1 MAVTDLTLD
10 TAKPQDRIE
19 MVTGRQ
25 GDTATVIRVT
35 VLNNGDAYDFDGK
48 YLEFAMVRPKG
59 DAKVEWIHLKEAVVQ
74 EGSTNVWNCTLPEA
88 ATAYD
93 GLAKLCYFVVRSKTD
108 ESFRDSTQRF
118 MVKLDASATAEVH
131 VGYYSDQVD
140 KLIREAILLTEQWEQ
155 QIEAQQAA
163 YLAAEAKRDE
173 SYAEAEAERGTRYAQ
188 AEARRDKT
196 FSDTQAQRQAA
207 FEQAEA
213 RRDKTFSDTQA
224 QRQAAFEQ
232 AETARQNT
240 FNTNE
245 ADRGKRSN
253 EAVQAAN
260 QAAERANKAAES
272 VEQAV
277 DGNLDP
283 LFQGWIDGQ
292 KDVAGGLVSYDKY
305 QREMVVADGET
316 LIKTGSTLSVK
327 ERGLEAKHVKD
338 LAAFRGA
345 LGLGSTTSALPV
357 ANGGTGANTIEGARQ
372 NILNFPTNDE
382 LLSYL
387 GLK

>member
-48 YLEFAMVRPKG
+48 YLEFAMVRPNG

-173 SYAEAEAERGTRYAQ
+173 SYEAAEAERNSKYATAEQERDTR
-188 AEARRDKT
+188 
-196 FSDTQAQRQAA
+196 
-207 FEQAEA
+207 FEQSEN
-213 RRDKTFSDTQA
+213 T
-224 QRQAAFEQ
+224 RQQ
-232 AETARQNT
+232 T

-245 ADRGKRSN
+245 ADRGRRSN

-260 QAAERANKAAES
+260 QATERANKAAES

-277 DGNLDP
+277 GGNLDP
-283 LFQGWIDGQ
+283 LFRDWIDAQ

-316 LIKTGSTLSVK
+316 LLKTGSTISVK
-327 ERGLEAKHVKD
+327 EKGLEAKHVKD

-345 LGLGSTTSALPV
+345 LGLGSTTAALPV

>member
-1 MAVTDLTLD
+1 MATVEMTLD
-10 TAKPQDRIE
+10 VRKPQECIE
-19 MVTGRQ
+19 KVEGRQ
-25 GDTATVIRVT
+25 GDTATVIRVE
-35 VLNNGDAYDFDGK
+35 VVDGGSPYDFTGK
-48 YLEFAMVRPKG
+48 YLELALIRPDGEWVHVKDGCVR
-59 DAKVEWIHLKEAVVQ
+59 
-74 EGSTNVWNCTLPEA
+74 EGSTNVWNCTLPVQ

-93 GLAKLCYFVVRSKTD
+93 GLIKLAYFVVRNTSD
-108 ESFRDSTQRF
+108 EKFRESTQRF
-118 MVKLDASATAEVH
+118 LIDLDASATAEAH
-131 VGYYSDQVD
+131 LGPYSDQVD
-140 KLIREAILLTEQWEQ
+140 RLIREAESIIDAWNAQMK
-155 QIEAQQAA
+155 AQQAA
-163 YLAAEAKRDE
+163 YLAAEARRDE
-173 SYAEAEAERGTRYAQ
+173 SYEAAEAERDTRYSQ
-188 AEARRDKT
+188 AERDRNAR
-196 FSDTQAQRQAA
+196 
-207 FEQAEA
+207 FEQ
-213 RRDKTFSDTQA
+213 S
-224 QRQAAFEQ
+224 
-232 AETARQNT
+232 ETARQNT

-277 DGNLDP
+277 EGNLDP

-292 KDVAGGLVSYDKY
+292 KDVEGGLVSYDRY

-316 LIKTGSTLSVK
+316 LLKTGSTISVK
-327 ERGLEAKHVKD
+327 EKGLEAKHVKD

-345 LGLGSTTSALPV
+345 LGLGATTSALPV

>member
-1 MAVTDLTLD
+1 MSTVEMTLD
-10 TAKPQDRIE
+10 VQKPQECIE
-19 MVTGRQ
+19 KVEGRQ
-25 GDTATVIRVT
+25 GDTATVIRVE
-35 VLNNGDAYDFDGK
+35 VVDGGSPYDFTGK
-48 YLEFAMVRPKG
+48 YLELALICPDGEWVHVKDGCVR
-59 DAKVEWIHLKEAVVQ
+59 
-74 EGSTNVWNCTLPEA
+74 EGSTNVWNCTLPVQ

-93 GLAKLCYFVVRSKTD
+93 GLIKLAYFVVRNTSD
-108 ESFRDSTQRF
+108 EKFRDSTQRF
-118 MVKLDASATAEVH
+118 LIDLDASATAEAH
-131 VGYYSDQVD
+131 LGPYSDQVD
-140 KLIREAILLTEQWEQ
+140 RLIREAESIVDAWKAQMK
-155 QIEAQQAA
+155 AQQTA
-163 YLAAEAKRDE
+163 YLAAEANRDE
-173 SYAEAEAERGTRYAQ
+173 SYEAAEAERCTRY
-188 AEARRDKT
+188 
-196 FSDTQAQRQAA
+196 S
-207 FEQAEA
+207 QAEA

-245 ADRGKRSN
+245 ADRGRRSN

-260 QAAERANKAAES
+260 QATERANKAAES

-277 DGNLDP
+277 GGNLDP
-283 LFQGWIDGQ
+283 LFRDWIDAQ
-292 KDVAGGLVSYDKY
+292 KDVAGGLVSYDRY
-305 QREMVVADGET
+305 QQEMVVADGET
-316 LIKTGSTLSVK
+316 LLKTGSTISVK
-327 ERGLEAKHVKD
+327 EKGLEAKHVKD

-345 LGLGSTTSALPV
+345 LGLGATTSALPV

>member
-1 MAVTDLTLD
+1 MATVEMTLD
-10 TAKPQDRIE
+10 VQKPQECIE
-19 MVTGRQ
+19 KVEGRQ
-25 GDTATVIRVT
+25 GDTATVIRVE
-35 VLNNGDAYDFDGK
+35 VVDGGSPYDFTGK
-48 YLEFAMVRPKG
+48 YLELALIRPDG
-59 DAKVEWIHLKEAVVQ
+59 EWVHVKDGCVQ
-74 EGSTNVWNCTLPEA
+74 EGATNVWNCTLPVQ

-93 GLAKLCYFVVRSKTD
+93 GLIKLAYFVVRNTSD
-108 ESFRDSTQRF
+108 ERFRDSTQRF
-118 MVKLDASATAEVH
+118 LIDLDASATAEAH
-131 VGYYSDQVD
+131 LGPYSDQVD
-140 KLIREAILLTEQWEQ
+140 RLIREAESIIDAWNAQMK
-155 QIEAQQAA
+155 AQQAA

-173 SYAEAEAERGTRYAQ
+173 SYEAAEAERNSKYATAEQERDTR
-188 AEARRDKT
+188 
-196 FSDTQAQRQAA
+196 
-207 FEQAEA
+207 FEQSEN
-213 RRDKTFSDTQA
+213 T
-224 QRQAAFEQ
+224 RQQ
-232 AETARQNT
+232 T

-245 ADRGKRSN
+245 ADRGRRSN

-260 QAAERANKAAES
+260 QATDRANKAAES

-277 DGNLDP
+277 EGNLDP
-283 LFQGWIDGQ
+283 LFRDWIDAQ

-316 LIKTGSTLSVK
+316 LLKTGSTLSVK
-327 ERGLEAKHVKD
+327 EKGLEAKHVKD

-345 LGLGSTTSALPV
+345 LGLGATTSALPV

>member
-140 KLIREAILLTEQWEQ
+140 KLIREAIMLTEQWEQ

-163 YLAAEAKRDE
+163 YEAAEAKRDE
-173 SYAEAEAERGTRYAQ
+173 SYAAAEAERGTRY
-188 AEARRDKT
+188 
-196 FSDTQAQRQAA
+196 S
-207 FEQAEA
+207 QAEA

-245 ADRGKRSN
+245 ADRGRRSN

-260 QAAERANKAAES
+260 QATERANDAAEQ
-272 VEQAV
+272 VEQALN
-277 DGNLDP
+277 GNLDP
-283 LFQGWIDGQ
+283 MFRDWIDAQ
-292 KDVAGGLVSYDKY
+292 KDVAGGLVSYDRY

-316 LIKTGSTLSVK
+316 LLKTGSTISVK

-357 ANGGTGANTIEGARQ
+357 ANGGTGANTIEGARK

>member
-1 MAVTDLTLD
+1 MATVEMTLD
-10 TAKPQDRIE
+10 VQKPQECIE
-19 MVTGRQ
+19 KVEGRQ
-25 GDTATVIRVT
+25 GDTATVIRVE
-35 VLNNGDAYDFDGK
+35 VVDGGSPYDFTGK
-48 YLEFAMVRPKG
+48 YLELALIRPDG
-59 DAKVEWIHLKEAVVQ
+59 EWVHVKDGCVQ
-74 EGSTNVWNCTLPEA
+74 EGATNVWNCTLPVQ

-93 GLAKLCYFVVRSKTD
+93 GLIKLAYFVVRNTSD
-108 ESFRDSTQRF
+108 ERFRDSTQRF
-118 MVKLDASATAEVH
+118 LIDLDASATAEAH
-131 VGYYSDQVD
+131 LGPYSDQVD
-140 KLIREAILLTEQWEQ
+140 RLIREAESIIDAWNAQMK
-155 QIEAQQAA
+155 AQQAA

-173 SYAEAEAERGTRYAQ
+173 SYEAAEAGRNSKYATAEQERDTR
-188 AEARRDKT
+188 
-196 FSDTQAQRQAA
+196 
-207 FEQAEA
+207 FEQAE
-213 RRDKTFSDTQA
+213 Q
-224 QRQAAFEQ
+224 
-232 AETARQNT
+232 ARQQT

-245 ADRGKRSN
+245 ADRGRRSN

-260 QAAERANKAAES
+260 QATDRANKAAES

-277 DGNLDP
+277 EGNLDP
-283 LFQGWIDGQ
+283 LFRDWIDAQ

-316 LIKTGSTLSVK
+316 LLKTGSTLSVK
-327 ERGLEAKHVKD
+327 EKGLEARHVKD

-345 LGLGSTTSALPV
+345 LGLGSTTAALPV

>member
-1 MAVTDLTLD
+1 MAVTELTLD

-155 QIEAQQAA
+155 QMKAQQAA
-163 YLAAEAKRDE
+163 YLAAEARRDE
-173 SYAEAEAERGTRYAQ
+173 SYEAAEAERGTRYSQ

-213 RRDKTFSDTQA
+213 
-224 QRQAAFEQ
+224 
-232 AETARQNT
+232 ARQQT

-245 ADRGKRSN
+245 ADRGRRSN

-260 QAAERANKAAES
+260 QATERANDAAES

-277 DGNLDP
+277 GGNLDP
-283 LFQGWIDGQ
+283 LFRDWIDAQ

-316 LIKTGSTLSVK
+316 LLKTGSTISVK
-327 ERGLEAKHVKD
+327 EKGLEAKHVKD
-338 LAAFRGA
+338 LAEFRGA
-345 LGLGSTTSALPV
+345 LGLGATTSALPV

>member
-59 DAKVEWIHLKEAVVQ
+59 DARVEWIHLKEAVVQ

-155 QIEAQQAA
+155 QMKAQQAA
-163 YLAAEAKRDE
+163 YLAAEARRDE
-173 SYAEAEAERGTRYAQ
+173 SYEAAEAGRNSKYATAEQERDTR
-188 AEARRDKT
+188 
-196 FSDTQAQRQAA
+196 
-207 FEQAEA
+207 FEQSEN
-213 RRDKTFSDTQA
+213 T
-224 QRQAAFEQ
+224 RQQ
-232 AETARQNT
+232 T

-245 ADRGKRSN
+245 ADRGRRSN

-260 QAAERANKAAES
+260 QATERANDAAES

-277 DGNLDP
+277 GGNLDP
-283 LFQGWIDGQ
+283 LFRDWIDAQ

-316 LIKTGSTLSVK
+316 LLKTGSTISVK
-327 ERGLEAKHVKD
+327 EKGLEAKHVKD
-338 LAAFRGA
+338 LAEFRGA
-345 LGLGSTTSALPV
+345 LGLGATTSALPV

>member
-163 YLAAEAKRDE
+163 YLAAEARRDE
-173 SYAEAEAERGTRYAQ
+173 SYEAAEAERNSKYATAEQERNTR
-188 AEARRDKT
+188 
-196 FSDTQAQRQAA
+196 
-207 FEQAEA
+207 FEQSEN
-213 RRDKTFSDTQA
+213 T
-224 QRQAAFEQ
+224 RQQ
-232 AETARQNT
+232 T

-245 ADRGKRSN
+245 ADRGRRSN

-260 QAAERANKAAES
+260 QATERANKAAES

-277 DGNLDP
+277 GGNLDP
-283 LFQGWIDGQ
+283 LFRDWIDAQ

-316 LIKTGSTLSVK
+316 LLKTGSTLSVK
-327 ERGLEAKHVKD
+327 EKGLEAKHVKD

-345 LGLGSTTSALPV
+345 LGLGSTTAALPV

>member
-1 MAVTDLTLD
+1 MATVEMTLD
-10 TAKPQDRIE
+10 VRKPQECIE
-19 MVTGRQ
+19 KVEGRQ
-25 GDTATVIRVT
+25 GDTATVIRVE
-35 VLNNGDAYDFDGK
+35 VVDGGSPYDFTGK
-48 YLEFAMVRPKG
+48 YLELALIRPDGEWVHVKDGCVR
-59 DAKVEWIHLKEAVVQ
+59 
-74 EGSTNVWNCTLPEA
+74 EGSTNVWNCTLPA
-88 ATAYD
+88 QATAYD
-93 GLAKLCYFVVRSKTD
+93 GLIKLAYFVVRNTSD
-108 ESFRDSTQRF
+108 EKFRDSTQRF
-118 MVKLDASATAEVH
+118 LIDLDASATAEAH
-131 VGYYSDQVD
+131 LGPYSDQVD
-140 KLIREAILLTEQWEQ
+140 RLIREAESIVDAWNAQMK
-155 QIEAQQAA
+155 AQQAA

-173 SYAEAEAERGTRYAQ
+173 SYAAAESG
-188 AEARRDKT
+188 RDSKYT
-196 FSDTQAQRQAA
+196 
-207 FEQAEA
+207 QAEA

-245 ADRGKRSN
+245 ADRGRRSN

-260 QAAERANKAAES
+260 QATERANDAAAQ
-272 VEQAV
+272 VEQALQ
-277 DGNLDP
+277 GNLDP
-283 LFQGWIDGQ
+283 MFRDWIDAQ
-292 KDVAGGLVSYDKY
+292 KDVAGGLVSYDRY

-316 LIKTGSTLSVK
+316 LLKTGSTISVK
-327 ERGLEAKHVKD
+327 EKGLEAKHVKD

-345 LGLGSTTSALPV
+345 LGLGATTSALPV

>member
-1 MAVTDLTLD
+1 MATVEMTLD
-10 TAKPQDRIE
+10 VRKPQECIE
-19 MVTGRQ
+19 KVEGRQ
-25 GDTATVIRVT
+25 GDTATVIRVE
-35 VLNNGDAYDFDGK
+35 VVDGGSPYDFTGK
-48 YLEFAMVRPKG
+48 YLELALIRPDGEWVHVKDGCVR
-59 DAKVEWIHLKEAVVQ
+59 
-74 EGSTNVWNCTLPEA
+74 EGSTNVWNCTLPVQ

-93 GLAKLCYFVVRSKTD
+93 GLIKLAYFVVRNTSD
-108 ESFRDSTQRF
+108 EKFRESTQRF
-118 MVKLDASATAEVH
+118 LIDLDASATAEAH
-131 VGYYSDQVD
+131 LGPYSDQVD
-140 KLIREAILLTEQWEQ
+140 RLIREAESIIDAWNAQMK
-155 QIEAQQAA
+155 AQQAA

-173 SYAEAEAERGTRYAQ
+173 SYAEAEAERGTRYA
-188 AEARRDKT
+188 
-196 FSDTQAQRQAA
+196 
-207 FEQAEA
+207 QAEA

-277 DGNLDP
+277 EGNLDP

-316 LIKTGSTLSVK
+316 LLKTGSTLSVK
-327 ERGLEAKHVKD
+327 EKGLEAKHVKD

>member
-140 KLIREAILLTEQWEQ
+140 RLIREAILLTEQWEQ
-155 QIEAQQAA
+155 QMKAQQAA
-163 YLAAEAKRDE
+163 YLAAEARRDE
-173 SYAEAEAERGTRYAQ
+173 SYEAAEAERGTRYSQ
-188 AEARRDKT
+188 AEQDRNAR
-196 FSDTQAQRQAA
+196 
-207 FEQAEA
+207 FEQSEN
-213 RRDKTFSDTQA
+213 T
-224 QRQAAFEQ
+224 RQQ
-232 AETARQNT
+232 T

-245 ADRGKRSN
+245 ADRGRRSN

-260 QAAERANKAAES
+260 QATERANKAAES

-277 DGNLDP
+277 GGNLDP
-283 LFQGWIDGQ
+283 LFRDWIDAQ

-316 LIKTGSTLSVK
+316 LLKTGSTLSVK
-327 ERGLEAKHVKD
+327 EKGLEAKHVKD

-357 ANGGTGANTIEGARQ
+357 AHGGTGANTIEGARQ

>member
-163 YLAAEAKRDE
+163 YLAAEARRDE
-173 SYAEAEAERGTRYAQ
+173 SYEAAEAERGTRYSQ
-188 AEARRDKT
+188 AEQERNTR
-196 FSDTQAQRQAA
+196 
-207 FEQAEA
+207 FEQSEN
-213 RRDKTFSDTQA
+213 T
-224 QRQAAFEQ
+224 RQQ
-232 AETARQNT
+232 T

-245 ADRGKRSN
+245 A
-253 EAVQAAN
+253 
-260 QAAERANKAAES
+260 
-272 VEQAV
+272 
-277 DGNLDP
+277 
-283 LFQGWIDGQ
+283 
-292 KDVAGGLVSYDKY
+292 
-305 QREMVVADGET
+305 
-316 LIKTGSTLSVK
+316 
-327 ERGLEAKHVKD
+327 
-338 LAAFRGA
+338 
-345 LGLGSTTSALPV
+345 
-357 ANGGTGANTIEGARQ
+357 
-372 NILNFPTNDE
+372 
-382 LLSYL
+382 
-387 GLK
+387 